1 MQREATAILTRVGTT
16 GDLTVR
22 DNAAASRYEVLEGD
36 KALGEVLYR
45 QRGERMVLL
54 HTVVLP
60 YAEGGGVGSQ
70 LVAGALDDIRARGLR
85 VVPLCPFVAA
95 YIQRHPEYGDLVADK
110 PAAPE

>member
-1 MQREATAILTRVGTT
+1 M

-22 DNAAASRYEVLEGD
+22 DNAADNRYEVLEGD
-36 KALGEVLYR
+36 KVLGEILYR

-54 HTVVLP
+54 HTEVLP
-60 YAEGGGVGSQ
+60 YAEGSGVGSQ

-95 YIQRHPEYGDLVADK
+95 YIQRHPEYGDLVAGK
-110 PAAPE
+110 TAALE